1 MIRLVVRGGQ
11 QEITAQAPTL
21 DHPKAGTSQQSTLG
35 RTVLG
40 SWRFSQL
47 LIRAGASGRR
57 HTKRT
62 GCGGTGNGDRHVVI
76 EDPASPEQPV
86 QVGARPTFSKK

>member
-21 DHPKAGTSQQSTLG
+21 DQRPPEGWHLAAVDT
-35 RTVLG
+35 
-40 SWRFSQL
+40 
-47 LIRAGASGRR
+47 
-57 HTKRT
+57 RT

-86 QVGARPTFSKK
+86 QVGARPTFSKIETDHGEIYWKPLPILIRCAVLCY